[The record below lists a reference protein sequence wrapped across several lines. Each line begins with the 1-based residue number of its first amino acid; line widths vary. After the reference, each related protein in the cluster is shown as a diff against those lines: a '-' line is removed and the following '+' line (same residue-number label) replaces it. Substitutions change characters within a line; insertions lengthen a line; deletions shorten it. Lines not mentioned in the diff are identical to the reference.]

1 MLSKKLK
8 TYTFWILLCEAVGG
22 VPAFL
27 TRDGMKLY
35 NATANKPALTPPMIL
50 FPIVWTILYA
60 LMGIGIARVRLYGQ
74 SDTKQ
79 ISTNLFITQLVFNFF
94 WSLLFFNARAYGFS
108 LIWLGILWILVL
120 FMALQ
125 FRKSDKTA
133 AYLQIPY
140 VLWLS
145 FAFYLNY
152 EVMKLN

>member
-1 MLSKKLK
+1 MLSKNLK

-22 VPAFL
+22 VAAFL
-27 TRDGMKLY
+27 TQEGMKLY

>member
-22 VPAFL
+22 VAAFL